1 MSADV
6 VAFTI
11 ESLRQMNFDVDGAG
25 ADTVFGPAGVD
36 LDSLAVAELALR
48 VEDAYGVKFGEE
60 DMERLA
66 IMTLGEFAADVSA
79 RSSAPALTSS
89 VDGASK

>member
-6 VAFTI
+6 VAFTV
-11 ESLRQMNFDVDGAG
+11 EALRQMNFDVDGA
-25 ADTVFGPAGVD
+25 DRETVFGPAGVD

-66 IMTLGEFAADVSA
+66 IMTLGEFAADVAA
-79 RSSAPALTSS
+79 RAATL
-89 VDGASK
+89 DGAAP